1 MISTQEAQQIHQ
13 ILIDLFGGR
22 QGVRDPGALESAL
35 SRPHQTFDNNE
46 LYPSV
51 IEKAASLLES
61 ILTNYPFIDGNKR
74 TGYVLLRLYLL
85 QQKYDITASPD
96 NKYEF
101 VINIAT
107 GTLKFDRIVSWLKS
121 NTKSKKGR

>member
-85 QQKYDITASPD
+85 QQGYDITASRT
-96 NKYEF
+96 
-101 VINIAT
+101 INMS
-107 GTLKFDRIVSWLKS
+107 L
-121 NTKSKKGR
+121 